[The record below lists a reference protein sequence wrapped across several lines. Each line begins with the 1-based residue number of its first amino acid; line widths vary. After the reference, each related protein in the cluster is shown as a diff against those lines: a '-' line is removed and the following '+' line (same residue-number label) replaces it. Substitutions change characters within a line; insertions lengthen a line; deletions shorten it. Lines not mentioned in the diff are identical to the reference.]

1 MKLII
6 LPLTFLSLL
15 LGFVL
20 FRKTADK
27 KMTSLSS
34 EDITLCGS
42 VPGTGIQPMADG
54 KFIVALPGWGNYS
67 YPVSTVSDSSQFYFN
82 QGLSMYYSYH
92 FKEALASFKESAR
105 FDPSSPMAYWG
116 QALTMGPY
124 YNAAHS
130 YTKPK
135 TIPQVLELMNQNASN
150 ATARE
155 KKLIAAMNARYSTDP
170 TDSDRAAL
178 NKAYA
183 DKLRSFLKSDPDDE
197 IKILYIDAIML
208 IHAWDFWNKDGSA
221 KPWTPEVVALCE
233 KVLKRNPKHPA
244 ALHYY
249 IHLTEASR
257 NPGLALGGAETLRDL
272 LPGVAHMVHM
282 SSHAYERSGLYAK
295 GAEVNNLADDN
306 LRYYDLLAKNLDLVK
321 QSPHYFAV
329 QTYCALTGGMYKDA
343 MHYADRAR
351 KSVAPNHDGTYDQYL
366 YMLPVMTMVRHGK
379 WEEILKD
386 NVTPDSQWTFASLLS
401 DFAHGLA
408 YLNTG
413 RPDSAYASLE
423 RLKIKA
429 KDPVLTKRRIPFN
442 SPVQIAVIA
451 EKILEGAILFEGN
464 NKAKAFLA
472 FGEAVAAEDKL
483 IYTEPKDWPI
493 PARQFLGA
501 YLLKSG
507 KPAAAEKIYREDLI
521 FNPDNGWSLVGLHQS
536 LRAQGKLGQLPKLEE
551 KYRLSFVKA
560 DKIPTT
566 SVYINEE
573 STDTKH

>member
-15 LGFVL
+15 LGFAL
-20 FRKTADK
+20 LQKPARKINTTVRNA
-27 KMTSLSS
+27 
-34 EDITLCGS
+34 EIAICGA
-42 VPGTGIQPMADG
+42 VPVTGLQPMADG
-54 KFIVALPGWGNYS
+54 KFIVALPGWGNYE
-67 YPVSTVSDSSQFYFN
+67 YPVSTKSDSSQFYFN

-135 TIPQVLELMNQNASN
+135 TIPQVLELMNQHAET
-150 ATARE
+150 APARE
-155 KKLIAAMNARYSTDP
+155 KKLIEAMNVRYSADP

-183 DKLRSFLKSDPDDE
+183 DKLKLLVSSDPHDE
-197 IKILYIDAIML
+197 YKMLYIDAIML

-221 KPWTPEVVALCE
+221 KLWTPEVVALCE

-306 LRYYDLLAKNLDLVK
+306 LRYYDLLAKNLDLAK

-343 MHYADRAR
+343 MHYAERSR
-351 KSVAPNHDGTYDQYL
+351 KSVAPSPEGTYDQYV

-386 NVTPDSQWTFASLLS
+386 NVTPDSRWVYAGLLA
-401 DFAHGLA
+401 DFADGLA
-408 YLNTG
+408 YIHTG
-413 RPDSAYASLE
+413 KTDSASASLE
-423 RLKIKA
+423 RLKLKA

-442 SPVQIAVIA
+442 SPVQIAAIA
-451 EKILEGAILFEGN
+451 EKILEGAILFTN
-464 NKAKAFLA
+464 NEKVKAIKSL
-472 FGEAVAAEDKL
+472 EQAVAAEDKL

-501 YLLKSG
+501 YLLKYG
-507 KPAAAEKIYREDLI
+507 KPASAEKIYREDLN

-536 LRAQGKLGQLPKLEE
+536 LEAQGKSGQLVKLKQ
-551 KYRLSFVKA
+551 KYRQAFVKA
-560 DKIPTT
+560 DKIPTN
-566 SVYINEE
+566 SIFMN
-573 STDTKH
+573 